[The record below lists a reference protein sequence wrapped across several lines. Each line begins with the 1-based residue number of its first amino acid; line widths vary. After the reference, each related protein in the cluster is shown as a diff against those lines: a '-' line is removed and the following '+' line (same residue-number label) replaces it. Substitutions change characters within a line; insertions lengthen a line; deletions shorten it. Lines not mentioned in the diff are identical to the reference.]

1 MTREYDDY
9 LRDMLENAEKALS
22 FIGGLDYET
31 FRSDD
36 KALYAA
42 IRALEIMGE
51 AARNVPEELRGA
63 NPQLKWREI
72 AGMRNKLMH
81 EYFGI
86 NTRVVWR
93 TLQEDLPEIIPILR
107 RMLEG

>member
-42 IRALEIMGE
+42 GVYPAKRGALEIMGE
-51 AARNVPEELRGA
+51 AALILAAPTTRDSPCAKN
-63 NPQLKWREI
+63 
-72 AGMRNKLMH
+72 
-81 EYFGI
+81 GI
-86 NTRVVWR
+86 K
-93 TLQEDLPEIIPILR
+93 
-107 RMLEG
+107 